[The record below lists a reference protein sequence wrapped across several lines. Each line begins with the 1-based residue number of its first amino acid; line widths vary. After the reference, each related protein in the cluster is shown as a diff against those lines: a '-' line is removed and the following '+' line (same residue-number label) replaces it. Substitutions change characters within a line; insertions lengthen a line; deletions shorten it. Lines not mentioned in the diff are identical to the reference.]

1 MIIKILTDSDVNVN
15 MFHSSKNKKIDC
27 TATSLTRKRR
37 GKREQHPPICYAF
50 RGCFNCLELS
60 SVMYLDVSRVKH
72 VISNTSACSSCNVS
86 TFDWYPLFLVRIWS
100 FIHFNDKT
108 RLKHHWTCNIQSIMN
123 CSTLCV
129 GWSLSLSVFLRDF
142 FQIFQ
147 QDSKYPSLH
156 PRHQYIQHQVTRS
169 LAIGPTPGLGPS
181 QRCSGGNNFS
191 RTCGKKPATQLRIW
205 ENVVIHTWKLLPVPQ
220 SSNKFGGCSASTHL
234 KEVRR
239 SRGRCRTAVCHVVVP
254 SPMFCFQSRVGRCA
268 LENKTLQCCYPYS
281 TNSPQQ
287 NQRNTHPDLLHHA
300 AFQDSK

>member
-129 GWSLSLSVFLRDF
+129 GWSLSLSLCVFAWF
-142 FQIFQ
+142 FSDIPTGFKI
-147 QDSKYPSLH
+147 SFPPPAASIY
-156 PRHQYIQHQVTRS
+156 
-169 LAIGPTPGLGPS
+169 PTPGNPQFGDRS
-181 QRCSGGNNFS
+181 NT
-191 RTCGKKPATQLRIW
+191 RTGSIPTMLWR
-205 ENVVIHTWKLLPVPQ
+205 
-220 SSNKFGGCSASTHL
+220 
-234 KEVRR
+234 
-239 SRGRCRTAVCHVVVP
+239 
-254 SPMFCFQSRVGRCA
+254 
-268 LENKTLQCCYPYS
+268 
-281 TNSPQQ
+281 
-287 NQRNTHPDLLHHA
+287 
-300 AFQDSK
+300 